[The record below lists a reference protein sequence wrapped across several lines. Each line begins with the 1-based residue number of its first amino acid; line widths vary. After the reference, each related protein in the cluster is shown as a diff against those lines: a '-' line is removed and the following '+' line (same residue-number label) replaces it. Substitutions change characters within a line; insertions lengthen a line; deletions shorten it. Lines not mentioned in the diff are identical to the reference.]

1 MLFYFFKVL
10 EVNIFENLVLSVHIT
25 RVKSVVGKKYL
36 IKATTNRS
44 KNDRNGRSSVG

>member
-10 EVNIFENLVLSVHIT
+10 EVNIFENLVLSVDIT

-36 IKATTNRS
+36 IKAITNRS
-44 KNDRNGRSSVG
+44 KNDDLLA